1 MNGNRSGTSAGN
13 TPNNVRDA
21 APVSQS
27 PGDRALSGDNLEA
40 LLARVEGVRRALARV
55 AHARVVLQ
63 ALGAGLASW
72 LLITLSLRALGIDAA
87 DVARNRA
94 VPLFT
99 SVFVAIVCAV
109 MLWRTRRE
117 VSPVRA
123 ALWIEEHGDIG
134 FALVTWVEQ
143 TLAGERPSALLASR
157 VARASAPGIASAQSA
172 LRPLA
177 RAQLGGPL
185 VFLIGAVL
193 VLTLTERTAR
203 LIQST
208 RETRAAG
215 ADSRSERR
223 EVAIGAWRIRITPPA
238 YSGLPSR
245 SLGDTNVVRAL
256 SGTRIEVLGEDALP
270 DSVVVRAL
278 NDSSAPARPAA
289 VERISGGWRSAVI
302 ADERPAEVR
311 VRRDRFARLLLIEG
325 VADSIPRVTLVAPER
340 DSVLRE
346 ATGRLALQATVHDD
360 LGLQRAAF
368 EVVISSGE
376 GERFTVRTQQVGA
389 RTFGRARDAT
399 LTATLELAAL
409 ALGPGDVVH
418 LRAVA
423 RDGHPLADREIGTSE
438 TRSFRI
444 ARPSEYDSI
453 AVEPAPPP
461 EVDKSLLSQRMLLML
476 TERLDARRPRITPD
490 VLRAESRTLARDQ
503 GRLRQAV
510 GDAVF
515 QRLTGDAGGEHS
527 HSADDGHDHGV
538 EAIGGK
544 LALSGVNAQG
554 MLEEGDDAPVIAIN
568 KPLLEAYN
576 AMWDAGRALEQA
588 EPKAA
593 IPFMRI
599 ALEAIERARA
609 ASRLYLRGRPPTV
622 IIDLAKVRLVG
633 KDTGAPVTRVA
644 RDALPRRSAARE
656 ARLLGAAALVIRDAA
671 AARDSLAVLRIES
684 LADAPAFA
692 DAVGALLEAFAGPP
706 GTDVTEPFLRARR
719 VLGGIERISWSAWSR
734 GGPP

>member
-1 MNGNRSGTSAGN
+1 
-13 TPNNVRDA
+13 VR
-21 APVSQS
+21 
-27 PGDRALSGDNLEA
+27 
-40 LLARVEGVRRALARV
+40 
-55 AHARVVLQ
+55 
-63 ALGAGLASW
+63 
-72 LLITLSLRALGIDAA
+72 T
-87 DVARNRA
+87 
-94 VPLFT
+94 
-99 SVFVAIVCAV
+99 
-109 MLWRTRRE
+109 
-117 VSPVRA
+117 
-123 ALWIEEHGDIG
+123 ALWIEEHGDTG
-134 FALVTWVEQ
+134 FALVTWVEH
-143 TLAGERPSALLASR
+143 TLAGEPPSARLAR
-157 VARASAPGIASAQSA
+157 TVAQVSASSMTAAQAA
-172 LRPLA
+172 LMPLA
-177 RAQLGGPL
+177 RTQLRGPL
-185 VFLIGAVL
+185 VFVIGAVL

-203 LIQST
+203 LMPSPNA
-208 RETRAAG
+208 TRAAG
-215 ADSRSERR
+215 VGTRGERR
-223 EVAIGAWRIRITPPA
+223 DVAIGAWRIRVTPPA
-238 YSGLPSR
+238 YSGLATR
-245 SLGDTNVVRAL
+245 TLGDTNVVRAL
-256 SGTRIEVLGEDALP
+256 SGTRIELLGQDALP
-270 DSVVVRAL
+270 DSVVMRDL
-278 NDSSAPARPAA
+278 NDSSARSRPAA
-289 VERISGGWRSAVI
+289 LERTADGWRSVVMAG
-302 ADERPAEVR
+302 ERPTEVR
-311 VRRDRFARLLLIEG
+311 VRRDRFAKLLLVEG

-340 DSVLRE
+340 DSVLRV
-346 ATGRLALQATVHDD
+346 ATGRLSLQATVHDD
-360 LGLQRAAF
+360 LGLQHAAF
-368 EVVISSGE
+368 EIVISSGE
-376 GERFTVRTQQVGA
+376 GERFTVRTQRVGA
-389 RTFGRARDAT
+389 RTFDRAREAT
-399 LTATLELAAL
+399 LTAALELSTL

-476 TERLDARRPRITPD
+476 TERLEARRPRITPE
-490 VLRAESRTLARDQ
+490 VLRAESRVLARDQ

-622 IIDLAKVRLVG
+622 IIDLAKIRLVG
-633 KDTGAPVTRVA
+633 KDTGAPVARVA

-656 ARLLGAAALVIRDAA
+656 ARLLGAAALVVTDAA
-671 AARDSLAVLRIES
+671 AARDSLAVLRVES

-692 DAVGALLEAFAGPP
+692 DAVGALLEAFAGAP

-719 VLGGIERISWSAWSR
+719 VLGGIERVPSATWSR

>member
-1 MNGNRSGTSAGN
+1 MSEKH
-13 TPNNVRDA
+13 RD
-21 APVSQS
+21 PVSTEVQ
-27 PGDRALSGDNLEA
+27 R
-40 LLARVEGVRRALARV
+40 VRRALSRVLQARV
-55 AHARVVLQ
+55 ALQ
-63 ALGAGLASW
+63 ALGAALASW
-72 LLITLSLRALGIDAA
+72 LLMSFLLDAVGVDDALGVVVQILPIAIATIVAA
-87 DVARNRA
+87 
-94 VPLFT
+94 L
-99 SVFVAIVCAV
+99 CAL
-109 MLWRTRRE
+109 MLWRDHGP

-123 ALWIEEHGDIG
+123 ALWIEEHGDTG
-134 FALVTWVEQ
+134 FALVTWIEQ
-143 TLAGERPSALLASR
+143 TLGRDAPSPSLGRVVTRTSHDALARARSALA
-157 VARASAPGIASAQSA
+157 
-172 LRPLA
+172 PLA
-177 RAQLGGPL
+177 RRQLVGP
-185 VFLIGAVL
+185 FAFAFGAVL
-193 VLTLTERTAR
+193 VILVAHRMEAPMGGVVPSTDPAR
-203 LIQST
+203 IGGRVVRDAPL
-208 RETRAAG
+208 
-215 ADSRSERR
+215 
-223 EVAIGAWRIRITPPA
+223 GAWQIRLTPPA

-245 SLGDTNVVRAL
+245 VLGDTNAVRAL
-256 SGTRIEVLGEDALP
+256 SGTRIELLGADMPP
-270 DSVVVRAL
+270 DSIRIRSLSDSTPAERAVAIQPMPDGWLGALVATDGPLEVRA
-278 NDSSAPARPAA
+278 ARGRHAK
-289 VERISGGWRSAVI
+289 
-302 ADERPAEVR
+302 
-311 VRRDRFARLLLIEG
+311 LLLVEG
-325 VADSIPRVTLVAPER
+325 VADSIPRVTLTAPAR
-340 DSVLRE
+340 DSVLRR
-346 ATGRLALQATVHDD
+346 ADGQLALAATVHDD
-360 LGLQRAAF
+360 LGLMRAAF

-389 RTFGRARDAT
+389 RALGGARDAE
-399 LTATLELAAL
+399 LHVALDLAAL

-423 RDGHPLADREIGTSE
+423 RDRHPLAAREAGTSE
-438 TRSFRI
+438 TRSFRV

-476 TERLDARRPRITPD
+476 TERLEARRARITVE

-515 QRLTGDAGGEHS
+515 QRLTGEAGGEHS

-588 EPKAA
+588 DPRAA
-593 IPFMRI
+593 IPFMRV

-633 KDTGAPVTRVA
+633 KDTGSPGA
-644 RDALPRRSAARE
+644 RTARE
-656 ARLLGAAALVIRDAA
+656 ALPTRSSARERRLLAAAALAA
-671 AARDSLAVLRIES
+671 NHATAARDSLAVLRLES
-684 LADAPAFA
+684 IADAPAFA
-692 DAVGALLEAFAGPP
+692 EALSSLLEALSRGN
-706 GTDVTEPFLRARR
+706 GVDVTEPFLRARR
-719 VLGGIERISWSAWSR
+719 VLGGIDRLPAATWSR